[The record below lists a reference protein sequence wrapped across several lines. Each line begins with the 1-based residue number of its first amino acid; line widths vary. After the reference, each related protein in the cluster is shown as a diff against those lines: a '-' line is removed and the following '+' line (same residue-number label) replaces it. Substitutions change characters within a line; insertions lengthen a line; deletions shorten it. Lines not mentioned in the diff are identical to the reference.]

1 MAKLKIRNEF
11 NSILDFEKDNDGK
24 NINLDYD
31 VTKYIQTHD
40 IAQILSYNILNR
52 KHFFEEAIFKKSI
65 MENLFARMSL
75 VSISD
80 IPFMFPGAGYRAD

>member
-40 IAQILSYNILNR
+40 IAQILSYNVLNR